1 MPKLCSSGRRRHRA
15 RWRIFCWQ
23 KSMRFLLVAFLLVTS
38 VCRAICGPMPLTAK
52 EIGLMLR
59 SGYSSEAVM
68 RELSAR
74 HFADSFTPAVEKQLV
89 QSGADRSLID
99 ALRSGAYGLSP
110 SEMAAVKEKLAGEKQ
125 RDLVAAEQARE
136 SGPPQQSAPAP
147 ARSSAPAAAGAPGA
161 TYQLLKGDLVYWH
174 HGSLSHFDDEALENK
189 KFYLF
194 FFSANWSP
202 EGRRFTP
209 QLVEYYN
216 RVAPQHPEFEVIFF
230 SADRSPFGMETYMG
244 QANMPWPAVEYDK
257 LASKAGIQKNF
268 VRGIPCL
275 ILVDGSGK
283 VLSNSY
289 GTERNLGPE
298 TVLADLD
305 KILSGA
311 SESAVAQRP

>member
-1 MPKLCSSGRRRHRA
+1 
-15 RWRIFCWQ
+15 
-23 KSMRFLLVAFLLVTS
+23 
-38 VCRAICGPMPLTAK
+38 MPLTAK

-59 SGYSSEAVM
+59 SGYSSEVVM

-74 HFADSFTPAVEKQLV
+74 HFADSFDSTVEKQLV
-89 QSGADRSLID
+89 QSGADQSLID
-99 ALRSGAYGLSP
+99 ALRSGTYKLSS
-110 SEMAAVKEKLAGEKQ
+110 SEMAATKEKLADKEQ
-125 RDLVAAEQARE
+125 RDVLAAEQSRA
-136 SGPPQQSAPAP
+136 SGPPQRSAPAP
-147 ARSSAPAAAGAPGA
+147 ERSAPKAFEVGAPGA

-174 HGSLSHFDDEALENK
+174 RGTLSHFDDEALENK
-189 KFYLF
+189 KLYLF

-202 EGRRFTP
+202 PGRKFTP

-230 SADRSPFGMETYMG
+230 SADRSAFGMETYMG
-244 QANMPWPAVEYDK
+244 QANMPWPAVDYEK
-257 LASKAGIQKNF
+257 LGSKAAIQNNF

-275 ILVDGSGK
+275 ILVDASGK
-283 VLSNSY
+283 VLSDSY

-305 KILSGA
+305 KIFSGK

>member
-1 MPKLCSSGRRRHRA
+1 
-15 RWRIFCWQ
+15 
-23 KSMRFLLVAFLLVTS
+23 
-38 VCRAICGPMPLTAK
+38 MPLTAK

-74 HFADSFTPAVEKQLV
+74 HFADSFDSTVEKQLV
-89 QSGADRSLID
+89 QSGADQSLID
-99 ALRSGAYGLSP
+99 ALRSGAYQLSP
-110 SEMAAVKEKLAGEKQ
+110 SEMAATKEKLADKEQ
-125 RDLVAAEQARE
+125 REVLAAERSRE
-136 SGPPQQSAPAP
+136 SGPPRQSAPAP
-147 ARSSAPAAAGAPGA
+147 ARSAPKAFEVGAPGA

-174 HGSLSHFDDEALENK
+174 QGSLSHFDDETLENK

-202 EGRRFTP
+202 QGHKFTP

-257 LASKAGIQKNF
+257 LASKAGIQNNF
-268 VRGIPCL
+268 VRGLPCL
-275 ILVDGSGK
+275 ILVDGSGR
-283 VLSNSY
+283 VLSDSY
-289 GTERNLGPE
+289 GTEKNLGPE

-305 KILSGA
+305 KVLSGK

>member
-1 MPKLCSSGRRRHRA
+1 MRRLLV
-15 RWRIFCWQ
+15 I
-23 KSMRFLLVAFLLVTS
+23 FLLLAS

-74 HFADSFTPAVEKQLV
+74 HFADSFDSTIEKQLV
-89 QSGADRSLID
+89 QLGADQSLID
-99 ALRSGAYGLSP
+99 ALRSGAYRLSP
-110 SEMAAVKEKLAGEKQ
+110 LEMAAAKEKLTQDEQ
-125 RDLVAAEQARE
+125 RDVLAAEQSRE
-136 SGPPQQSAPAP
+136 SVPPPQSTPAP
-147 ARSSAPAAAGAPGA
+147 ATVGAPGM
-161 TYQLLKGDLVYWH
+161 TYRLLKGDLVYWH
-174 HGSLSHFDDEALENK
+174 QGTLSHFDDEALENK
-189 KFYLF
+189 KLYLF

-202 EGRRFTP
+202 QGRKFTP

-216 RVAPQHPEFEVIFF
+216 RVASQHPEFEVIFF

-244 QANMPWPAVEYDK
+244 QANMPWPAVDYAK
-257 LASKAGIQKNF
+257 LGSKAAIQNSF

-275 ILVDGSGK
+275 ILVDGNGK

-289 GTERNLGPE
+289 GTETNLGPE

-305 KILSGA
+305 KILNGQ
-311 SESAVAQRP
+311 SESALAPRP

>member
-1 MPKLCSSGRRRHRA
+1 
-15 RWRIFCWQ
+15 
-23 KSMRFLLVAFLLVTS
+23 MRFLLVIFLLLAS

-74 HFADSFTPAVEKQLV
+74 HFADSFDSTVEKQLV
-89 QSGADRSLID
+89 QSGADQSLID
-99 ALRSGAYGLSP
+99 ALRSGAYELSP
-110 SEMAAVKEKLAGEKQ
+110 SEMATAKERLAAKEQ
-125 RDLVAAEQARE
+125 RDVLAAEQSRE
-136 SGPPQQSAPAP
+136 SGPPQQSAPAS
-147 ARSSAPAAAGAPGA
+147 ARLAALAAVGAPGM
-161 TYQLLKGDLVYWH
+161 TYELLKGDLVYWH
-174 HGSLSHFDDEALENK
+174 QGTLSHFDDEALENK
-189 KFYLF
+189 KLYLF
-194 FFSANWSP
+194 FFSAIWSP
-202 EGRRFTP
+202 QGRKFTP

-230 SADRSPFGMETYMG
+230 SVDRSQFGMESYIG
-244 QANMPWPAVEYDK
+244 QANMPWPAVDYEK
-257 LASKAGIQKNF
+257 LGSKAAIQKNF
-268 VRGIPCL
+268 VRGVPCL

-289 GTERNLGPE
+289 GTEKNLGPE

-305 KILSGA
+305 KILSGK

>member
-1 MPKLCSSGRRRHRA
+1 
-15 RWRIFCWQ
+15 
-23 KSMRFLLVAFLLVTS
+23 
-38 VCRAICGPMPLTAK
+38 MPLTAK

-59 SGYSSEAVM
+59 SGYSSEVVM

-74 HFADSFTPAVEKQLV
+74 HFADSFDSTVEKQLV
-89 QSGADRSLID
+89 QSGADQSLID
-99 ALRSGAYGLSP
+99 ALRSGTYKLSS
-110 SEMAAVKEKLAGEKQ
+110 SEMAATKEKLADKEQ
-125 RDLVAAEQARE
+125 REVLAAEQSRA

-147 ARSSAPAAAGAPGA
+147 ARSAPKAFEVGAPGM

-174 HGSLSHFDDEALENK
+174 QGSLSHFDDEALENK
-189 KFYLF
+189 NLYLF

-202 EGRRFTP
+202 PGRKFTP

-244 QANMPWPAVEYDK
+244 QANMPWPAVDYEK
-257 LASKAGIQKNF
+257 LGSKAAIQNNF

-305 KILSGA
+305 KIFSGK

>member
-1 MPKLCSSGRRRHRA
+1 
-15 RWRIFCWQ
+15 
-23 KSMRFLLVAFLLVTS
+23 MRVLLVIFLLVAS

-74 HFADSFTPAVEKQLV
+74 HFADSFDSTMEKQLV
-89 QSGADRSLID
+89 QSGADKSLID
-99 ALRSGAYGLSP
+99 ALRSGAYRLSP
-110 SEMAAVKEKLAGEKQ
+110 SEIAAEKKKLTQEEQ
-125 RDLVAAEQARE
+125 RDVLAAEQSRE
-136 SGPPQQSAPAP
+136 SGPPQQSAPARP
-147 ARSSAPAAAGAPGA
+147 AGPPAVGVPGA

-174 HGSLSHFDDEALENK
+174 QGALSHFDDEALENK
-189 KFYLF
+189 KLYLF

-202 EGRRFTP
+202 QGRKFTT

-244 QANMPWPAVEYDK
+244 QANMPWPAVNYEK
-257 LASKAGIQKNF
+257 LGSKAAIQNNF

-275 ILVDGSGK
+275 ILVDGSGQ

-289 GTERNLGPE
+289 GTEKNLGPE
-298 TVLADLD
+298 AHLADLD
-305 KILSGA
+305 KIFSGQ
-311 SESAVAQRP
+311 SESAVAPRP

>member
-1 MPKLCSSGRRRHRA
+1 
-15 RWRIFCWQ
+15 
-23 KSMRFLLVAFLLVTS
+23 MRFLLVTFLLVAS

-74 HFADSFTPAVEKQLV
+74 HFADSFDSTVEKQLV
-89 QSGADRSLID
+89 QSGANQSLID
-99 ALRSGAYGLSP
+99 ALRSSAYRLSP
-110 SEMAAVKEKLAGEKQ
+110 SEMAAAKQKLAEEEH
-125 RDLVAAEQARE
+125 RDVLAAEQPRE
-136 SGPPQQSAPAP
+136 SGPSQQSAPAP
-147 ARSSAPAAAGAPGA
+147 ARSAGPAAVGAPGA
-161 TYQLLKGDLVYWH
+161 TYQLLKGDLVHWH
-174 HGSLSHFDDEALENK
+174 QGTLSHFDDEALENK
-189 KFYLF
+189 KLYLL

-202 EGRRFTP
+202 QGRKFTP

-244 QANMPWPAVEYDK
+244 QANMPWPAVAYEK
-257 LASKAGIQKNF
+257 LGSKAAIQNNF
-268 VRGIPCL
+268 VRGFPCL
-275 ILVDGSGK
+275 ILVDGTGK

-305 KILSGA
+305 KIFNGQ

>member
-1 MPKLCSSGRRRHRA
+1 
-15 RWRIFCWQ
+15 
-23 KSMRFLLVAFLLVTS
+23 
-38 VCRAICGPMPLTAK
+38 
-52 EIGLMLR
+52 
-59 SGYSSEAVM
+59 
-68 RELSAR
+68 
-74 HFADSFTPAVEKQLV
+74 
-89 QSGADRSLID
+89 
-99 ALRSGAYGLSP
+99 
-110 SEMAAVKEKLAGEKQ
+110 MAAAKEKLTQEEQ
-125 RDLVAAEQARE
+125 RDVLSAEQSRE

-147 ARSSAPAAAGAPGA
+147 AGSSAPAVVGTPGA

-174 HGSLSHFDDEALENK
+174 QGTLSHFDDETLENK

-202 EGRRFTP
+202 QGHKFTP

-244 QANMPWPAVEYDK
+244 QANMPWPAVEYEK
-257 LASKAGIQKNF
+257 LGSKAAIQNNF
-268 VRGIPCL
+268 VRGLPCL

-289 GTERNLGPE
+289 GTEKNLGPE

-305 KILSGA
+305 KILKGQ
-311 SESAVAQRP
+311 SESALAPSTVSLECDNTLPLSHEGTRRLGSQAPTCGALQDRSPVARPAEAGCKLRQIVP

>member
-1 MPKLCSSGRRRHRA
+1 
-15 RWRIFCWQ
+15 
-23 KSMRFLLVAFLLVTS
+23 
-38 VCRAICGPMPLTAK
+38 MPLTAK

-74 HFADSFTPAVEKQLV
+74 HFADSFDSTVEKQLV
-89 QSGADRSLID
+89 QSGADQSLID
-99 ALRSGAYGLSP
+99 ALRSGAYRLSP
-110 SEMAAVKEKLAGEKQ
+110 LEMAAAKERLTQQGQ
-125 RDLVAAEQARE
+125 RDVLAAEQSRE
-136 SGPPQQSAPAP
+136 SGPPEQSTPAP
-147 ARSSAPAAAGAPGA
+147 AAVGALGT
-161 TYQLLKGDLVYWH
+161 TYRLLKGDLVYWH
-174 HGSLSHFDDEALENK
+174 QGTLSHFDDEALENK

-202 EGRRFTP
+202 QGRKFTP

-216 RVAPQHPEFEVIFF
+216 RVASQHPEFEVIFF

-244 QANMPWPAVEYDK
+244 QANMPWPAVDYAK
-257 LASKAGIQKNF
+257 LGSKASIQNNF

-289 GTERNLGPE
+289 GTETNLGPE

-305 KILSGA
+305 KILNGQT
-311 SESAVAQRP
+311 ESAVAPRP

>member
-1 MPKLCSSGRRRHRA
+1 
-15 RWRIFCWQ
+15 
-23 KSMRFLLVAFLLVTS
+23 
-38 VCRAICGPMPLTAK
+38 MPLTAK

-74 HFADSFTPAVEKQLV
+74 HFADSFDSTVEKQLV
-89 QSGADRSLID
+89 QSGAEKSLID
-99 ALRSGAYGLSP
+99 ALRSGTYKLSS
-110 SEMAAVKEKLAGEKQ
+110 SEMAVTKEKLADKEQ
-125 RDLVAAEQARE
+125 REVLAAQQSRE
-136 SGPPQQSAPAP
+136 SGAPQRSAPAP
-147 ARSSAPAAAGAPGA
+147 ERSAPKAFEVGAPGA

-174 HGSLSHFDDEALENK
+174 QGTLSHFDDEGLENK
-189 KFYLF
+189 KLYLF

-202 EGRRFTP
+202 QARKFTP

-216 RVAPQHPEFEVIFF
+216 RIAPQHPEFEVIFF

-244 QANMPWPAVEYDK
+244 QANMPWPAVDYEK
-257 LASKAGIQKNF
+257 LGSKAAIQTNF

-275 ILVDGSGK
+275 ILVDGSGN

-289 GTERNLGPE
+289 GTETNLGPE

-305 KILSGA
+305 KFLNGPR
-311 SESAVAQRP
+311 ESAVARRP

>member
-1 MPKLCSSGRRRHRA
+1 
-15 RWRIFCWQ
+15 
-23 KSMRFLLVAFLLVTS
+23 MRFLLVTFLLVAS
-38 VCRAICGPMPLTAK
+38 VYRAICGPVPLTAK

-59 SGYSSEAVM
+59 SGYSSEAVI
-68 RELSAR
+68 RELSSR
-74 HFADSFTPAVEKQLV
+74 HFADSFDSTVEKQLV
-89 QSGADRSLID
+89 QLGADQSLID
-99 ALRSGAYGLSP
+99 ALRSGAYRLSP
-110 SEMAAVKEKLAGEKQ
+110 LEMAAAKEKLTQQGQ
-125 RDLVAAEQARE
+125 RDVLAAEQSRE
-136 SGPPQQSAPAP
+136 SGPPRQSAPAP
-147 ARSSAPAAAGAPGA
+147 ARPAGPAAAGAPGA

-174 HGSLSHFDDEALENK
+174 QGTLSHFDDEALENK
-189 KFYLF
+189 KLSLF

-202 EGRRFTP
+202 QGRKFTP

-244 QANMPWPAVEYDK
+244 QANMPWPAVDYEK
-257 LASKAGIQKNF
+257 LGSKAAIQNNF

-275 ILVDGSGK
+275 ILVDGSGQ

-289 GTERNLGPE
+289 GTEKNLGPE

-305 KILSGA
+305 KIFRGK

>member
-1 MPKLCSSGRRRHRA
+1 V
-15 RWRIFCWQ
+15 
-23 KSMRFLLVAFLLVTS
+23 RFLLVIFLFLVS

-59 SGYSSEAVM
+59 SGYSGQAVM

-74 HFADSFTPAVEKQLV
+74 HFADSFDSTVEKQLV
-89 QSGADRSLID
+89 QSGANQSLID
-99 ALRSGAYGLSP
+99 ALRSGAYRLSP
-110 SEMAAVKEKLAGEKQ
+110 SEMSAAKEKLTQEGK
-125 RDLVAAEQARE
+125 RDVLAAEQSRE
-136 SGPPQQSAPAP
+136 SWPPRQSTPAP
-147 ARSSAPAAAGAPGA
+147 AGSAAPAAVGAPGA
-161 TYQLLKGDLVYWH
+161 TYRLLKGDLVYWH
-174 HGSLSHFDDEALENK
+174 QGTLSHFDDEALENK
-189 KFYLF
+189 KLYLF

-202 EGRRFTP
+202 QGRKFTP

-216 RVAPQHPEFEVIFF
+216 RVASQHPEFEVIFF

-244 QANMPWPAVEYDK
+244 QANMPWPAVDYAK
-257 LASKAGIQKNF
+257 LGSKAAIQNNF

-289 GTERNLGPE
+289 GTETNLGPE

-305 KILSGA
+305 KTLNGQ
-311 SESAVAQRP
+311 SESAVAPRP